1 MMQKNIFYGSCLLL
15 SVLGFTSCI
24 DEDLSDCPPATKD
37 AEILYKL
44 EVAQDVALG
53 FSDEV
58 HSLHLGFWNSPS
70 TLFREDVIPQESLPA
85 DMIFRVTIPVDN
97 YSHVAVANGEKSVDN
112 SYAPYPAN
120 LSEALV
126 EQPTSTA
133 DIISATGIPAYVGT
147 LQMNMEK
154 GFETDYYE
162 VLLTAASSKYV
173 LHVNRPATLKNMKCY
188 IQGTKQN
195 YAIWNKVWSFS
206 DKVRTDASAFGMHS
220 ETVSDFEFYAFPTLI
235 PAMRATPLEPGW
247 WKLYFYSELG
257 DKIVEHIFTIKEPVE
272 PGRVFEATFHVTE
285 QGGEAVDVDAGVEF
299 NPDWKPGGD
308 HDENV

>member
-1 MMQKNIFYGSCLLL
+1 MQKNIFYGSCLLL
-15 SVLGFTSCI
+15 SVMGFTSCI

-70 TLFREDVIPQESLPA
+70 SLYREDVIPQESLPA

-97 YSHVAVANGEKSVDN
+97 YSHIAVANGEQSADGAYS
-112 SYAPYPAN
+112 SYPSN

-126 EQPTSTA
+126 SQPTSTA
-133 DIISATGIPAYVGT
+133 DVISATGTPAYVGT
-147 LQMNMEK
+147 LQMNMVK
-154 GFETDYYE
+154 GFETDHYE

-188 IQGTKQN
+188 IQGTKQS
-195 YAIWNKVWSFS
+195 YAPWDKVWAFNEN
-206 DKVRTDASAFGMHS
+206 VRTNASAYGTHG
-220 ETVSDFEFYAFPTLI
+220 ETTSDFEFYAFPTQVTVQ
-235 PAMRATPLEPGW
+235 RATQMEPGW

-257 DKIVEHIFTIKEPVE
+257 DKVVEHIFTIKEPVE
-272 PGRVFEATFHVTE
+272 PGRVFEATFNVTE

-299 NPDWKPGGD
+299 DPDWQPGGD
-308 HDENV
+308 HDENI

>member
-1 MMQKNIFYGSCLLL
+1 MQKNIFYGSCLLL
-15 SVLGFTSCI
+15 SVMGFSSCI

-70 TLFREDVIPQESLPA
+70 SLYRDDVIPQESLPA

-97 YSHVAVANGEKSVDN
+97 YSHIAVANGEN
-112 SYAPYPAN
+112 SAVGAYSPFPSN

-126 EQPTSTA
+126 SQPTSTA
-133 DIISATGIPAYVGT
+133 DVISATGIPAYVGT

-154 GFETDYYE
+154 GFETDHYG

-188 IQGTKQN
+188 IQGTKQS
-195 YAIWNKVWSFS
+195 YAAWDKVWAYNE
-206 DKVRTDASAFGMHS
+206 KVRTNASAYGTHG
-220 ETVSDFEFYAFPTLI
+220 ETTSDFEFYAFPTQVSVQ
-235 PAMRATPLEPGW
+235 RATPLEPGW

-272 PGRVFEATFHVTE
+272 PGRVFEATFNVTE

-299 NPDWKPGGD
+299 DPDWQPGGD
-308 HDENV
+308 HDENI

>member
-1 MMQKNIFYGSCLLL
+1 MQKNIFYGSCLLL
-15 SVLGFTSCI
+15 SVMGFSSCI
-24 DEDLSDCPPATKD
+24 DEDLSDCPPATKE

-58 HSLHLGFWNSPS
+58 HSLHLGFWNTPS
-70 TLFREDVIPQESLPA
+70 SLFREVVVPQESLPA

-97 YSHVAVANGEKSVDN
+97 YSHIAVANGESSTDGAYTPFP
-112 SYAPYPAN
+112 SN

-126 EQPTSTA
+126 SQPTSTA
-133 DIISATGIPAYVGT
+133 DVISATGVPAYVGT

-154 GFETDYYE
+154 GFETDHYE

-188 IQGTKQN
+188 IQGTKQS
-195 YAIWNKVWSFS
+195 YAAWDKVWAYNEN
-206 DKVRTDASAFGMHS
+206 VRTNASAFGTYG
-220 ETVSDFEFYAFPTLI
+220 ETRTDFEFYAFPTQVPI
-235 PAMRATPLEPGW
+235 QRATPLEPGW

-272 PGRVFEATFHVTE
+272 PGQVFEATFNVTE

-299 NPDWKPGGD
+299 DPDWEPGGD
-308 HDENV
+308 FDIEM

>member
-1 MMQKNIFYGSCLLL
+1 MQKNIFYGSCLLL

-70 TLFREDVIPQESLPA
+70 SLYRDDVIPQESLPA

-97 YSHVAVANGEKSVDN
+97 YSHIAVANGESSTVGAY
-112 SYAPYPAN
+112 SPFPSN

-126 EQPTSTA
+126 SQPTSTA
-133 DIISATGIPAYVGT
+133 DVISATGVPAYVGT

-154 GFETDYYE
+154 GFETDHYE

-173 LHVNRPATLKNMKCY
+173 LHVNRPETLKNMKCY
-188 IQGTKQN
+188 IQGTKQS
-195 YAIWNKVWSFS
+195 YAAWDKVWAYNE
-206 DKVRTDASAFGMHS
+206 KVRTNASAYGTHG
-220 ETVSDFEFYAFPTLI
+220 ETTSDFEFYAFPTQVSVQ
-235 PAMRATPLEPGW
+235 RATPLEPGW
-247 WKLYFYSELG
+247 WKLYLYSELG

-272 PGRVFEATFHVTE
+272 PGQVFEATFNVTE

-299 NPDWKPGGD
+299 NPDWQPGGD
-308 HDENV
+308 HDENI

>member
-1 MMQKNIFYGSCLLL
+1 M
-15 SVLGFTSCI
+15 GFTSCI

-58 HSLHLGFWNSPS
+58 HSLHLGFWNTPS
-70 TLFREDVIPQESLPA
+70 SLFREVVVPQESLPA

-97 YSHVAVANGEKSVDN
+97 YSHIAVANGESSTDGAY
-112 SYAPYPAN
+112 SPFPSN

-126 EQPTSTA
+126 SQPTSTA
-133 DIISATGIPAYVGT
+133 DVISATGVPAYVGT

-154 GFETDYYE
+154 GFETDHYE

-188 IQGTKQN
+188 IQGTKQS
-195 YAIWNKVWSFS
+195 YAAWDKVWAYNE
-206 DKVRTDASAFGMHS
+206 KVRTNASAYGTHG
-220 ETVSDFEFYAFPTLI
+220 ETTSDFEFYAFPTQVSVQ
-235 PAMRATPLEPGW
+235 RATPLEPGW
-247 WKLYFYSELG
+247 WKLYLYSELG
-257 DKIVEHIFTIKEPVE
+257 NKIVEHIFTIKKPVE
-272 PGRVFEATFHVTE
+272 PGQVFEATFNVTE

>member
-1 MMQKNIFYGSCLLL
+1 MQKNIFYGSCLLL

-112 SYAPYPAN
+112 SSM
-120 LSEALV
+120 L
-126 EQPTSTA
+126 
-133 DIISATGIPAYVGT
+133 
-147 LQMNMEK
+147 
-154 GFETDYYE
+154 
-162 VLLTAASSKYV
+162 
-173 LHVNRPATLKNMKCY
+173 
-188 IQGTKQN
+188 
-195 YAIWNKVWSFS
+195 
-206 DKVRTDASAFGMHS
+206 
-220 ETVSDFEFYAFPTLI
+220 
-235 PAMRATPLEPGW
+235 
-247 WKLYFYSELG
+247 
-257 DKIVEHIFTIKEPVE
+257 
-272 PGRVFEATFHVTE
+272 
-285 QGGEAVDVDAGVEF
+285 
-299 NPDWKPGGD
+299 
-308 HDENV
+308 

>member
-1 MMQKNIFYGSCLLL
+1 M
-15 SVLGFTSCI
+15 GFSSCI

-70 TLFREDVIPQESLPA
+70 SLYRDDVIPQESLPA

-97 YSHVAVANGEKSVDN
+97 YSHIAVANGEN
-112 SYAPYPAN
+112 SADGVYSPFPSN

-126 EQPTSTA
+126 SQPTSTA
-133 DIISATGIPAYVGT
+133 DVISATGVPAYVGT

-154 GFETDYYE
+154 GFETDHYE

-173 LHVNRPATLKNMKCY
+173 LHVNRPETLKNMKCY
-188 IQGTKQN
+188 IQGTKQS
-195 YAIWNKVWSFS
+195 YAAWDKVWAYNE
-206 DKVRTDASAFGMHS
+206 KVRTNASAYGTHG
-220 ETVSDFEFYAFPTLI
+220 ETTSDFEFYAFPTQVSVQ
-235 PAMRATPLEPGW
+235 RATPLEPGW
-247 WKLYFYSELG
+247 WKLYLYSELG

-272 PGRVFEATFHVTE
+272 PGQVFEATFNVTE

-299 NPDWKPGGD
+299 NPDWQPGGD
-308 HDENV
+308 HDENI

>member
-1 MMQKNIFYGSCLLL
+1 MQKNIFYGSCLLL
-15 SVLGFTSCI
+15 SVMGFTSCI

-58 HSLHLGFWNSPS
+58 HSLHLGFWNTPS
-70 TLFREDVIPQESLPA
+70 SLFREDVIPQESLPA

-97 YSHVAVANGEKSVDN
+97 YSHIAVANGESSTVGAY
-112 SYAPYPAN
+112 SPFPSN

-126 EQPTSTA
+126 SQPTSTA
-133 DIISATGIPAYVGT
+133 DVISATGVPAYVGT

-154 GFETDYYE
+154 GFETDHYE

-188 IQGTKQN
+188 IQGTKQS
-195 YAIWNKVWSFS
+195 YAAWDKVWAYNE
-206 DKVRTDASAFGMHS
+206 KVRTNASAYGTHG
-220 ETVSDFEFYAFPTLI
+220 ETTSDFEFYAFPTQVSVQ
-235 PAMRATPLEPGW
+235 RATPLEPGW
-247 WKLYFYSELG
+247 WKLYLYSELG
-257 DKIVEHIFTIKEPVE
+257 DKIVEHIFTIKKPVE
-272 PGRVFEATFHVTE
+272 PGQVFEATFNVTE

>member
-15 SVLGFTSCI
+15 SVMGFTSCI

-58 HSLHLGFWNSPS
+58 HSLHLGFWNTPS
-70 TLFREDVIPQESLPA
+70 SLFREDVIPQESLPA

-97 YSHVAVANGEKSVDN
+97 YSHIAVANGESSTVGAY
-112 SYAPYPAN
+112 SPFPSN

-126 EQPTSTA
+126 SQPTSTA
-133 DIISATGIPAYVGT
+133 DVISATGIPAYVGT
-147 LQMNMEK
+147 LQMNMKK
-154 GFETDYYE
+154 GFETDHYE

-188 IQGTKQN
+188 IQGTKQS
-195 YAIWNKVWSFS
+195 YAAWDKVWAYNE
-206 DKVRTDASAFGMHS
+206 KVRTNASAYGMHR
-220 ETVSDFEFYAFPTLI
+220 ETTSVFEFYAFPTQVSVQ
-235 PAMRATPLEPGW
+235 RATPLEPGW
-247 WKLYFYSELG
+247 WKLYLYSELG

-272 PGRVFEATFHVTE
+272 PGQVFEATFNVTE

-299 NPDWKPGGD
+299 NPDWQPGGD
-308 HDENV
+308 HDENI

>member
-15 SVLGFTSCI
+15 SVMGFTSCI

-70 TLFREDVIPQESLPA
+70 SLYRDDVIPQESLPA

-97 YSHVAVANGEKSVDN
+97 YSHIAVANGESSTVGAY
-112 SYAPYPAN
+112 SPFPSN

-126 EQPTSTA
+126 SQPTSTA
-133 DIISATGIPAYVGT
+133 DVISATGVPAYVGT

-154 GFETDYYE
+154 GFETDHYE

-173 LHVNRPATLKNMKCY
+173 LHVNRPETLKNMKCY
-188 IQGTKQN
+188 IQGTKQS
-195 YAIWNKVWSFS
+195 YAAWDKVWAYNE
-206 DKVRTDASAFGMHS
+206 KVRTNASAYGTHG
-220 ETVSDFEFYAFPTLI
+220 ETTSDFEFYAFPTQVSVQ
-235 PAMRATPLEPGW
+235 RATPLEPGW
-247 WKLYFYSELG
+247 WKLYLYSELG

-272 PGRVFEATFHVTE
+272 PGQVFEATFNVTE

-299 NPDWKPGGD
+299 NPDWQPGGD
-308 HDENV
+308 HDENI

>member
-1 MMQKNIFYGSCLLL
+1 M
-15 SVLGFTSCI
+15 GFSSCI

-58 HSLHLGFWNSPS
+58 HSLHLGFWNTPS
-70 TLFREDVIPQESLPA
+70 SLFREVVVPQESLPA

-97 YSHVAVANGEKSVDN
+97 YSHIAVANGEN
-112 SYAPYPAN
+112 SADGAYVPYPSN

-126 EQPTSTA
+126 SQPTSTA
-133 DIISATGIPAYVGT
+133 DVISATGIPAYVGS

-154 GFETDYYE
+154 GFETDHYE

-173 LHVNRPATLKNMKCY
+173 LHVNRPETLKNMKCY
-188 IQGTKQN
+188 IQGTKQS
-195 YAIWNKVWSFS
+195 YAAWDKVWAYNEN
-206 DKVRTDASAFGMHS
+206 VRTNASAYGTHG
-220 ETVSDFEFYAFPTLI
+220 ETTSDFEFYAFPTQVSVQ
-235 PAMRATPLEPGW
+235 RATPLEPGW
-247 WKLYFYSELG
+247 WKLYLYSELG

-272 PGRVFEATFHVTE
+272 PGQVFEATFNVTE

-299 NPDWKPGGD
+299 NPDWQPGGD
-308 HDENV
+308 HDENI

>member
-1 MMQKNIFYGSCLLL
+1 MQKNIFYGSCLLL
-15 SVLGFTSCI
+15 SVMGFTSCI

-37 AEILYKL
+37 VEILYKL

-70 TLFREDVIPQESLPA
+70 SLFREDVIPQESLPA

-97 YSHVAVANGEKSVDN
+97 YSHIAVANGEQSVDGAYS
-112 SYAPYPAN
+112 SYSSN

-126 EQPTSTA
+126 SQPTSTA
-133 DIISATGIPAYVGT
+133 DVILATGNPAYVGT
-147 LQMNMEK
+147 LQMNMQK

-188 IQGTKQN
+188 IQGTKQS
-195 YAIWNKVWSFS
+195 YAPWDKVWAFNEN
-206 DKVRTDASAFGMHS
+206 VRTNASAYGTHG
-220 ETVSDFEFYAFPTLI
+220 ETTSNFEFYAFPTQV
-235 PAMRATPLEPGW
+235 PVQRATPMEPGW

-257 DKIVEHIFTIKEPVE
+257 DKVVEHIFTIKEPVE
-272 PGRVFEATFHVTE
+272 PGRVFEATFNVTE

-299 NPDWKPGGD
+299 DPDWQPGGD
-308 HDENV
+308 HDENI

>member
-1 MMQKNIFYGSCLLL
+1 MQKNIFYGSCLLL
-15 SVLGFTSCI
+15 SVMGFTSCI

-58 HSLHLGFWNSPS
+58 HSLHLGFWNTPS
-70 TLFREDVIPQESLPA
+70 SLFREDVIPQESLPA

-97 YSHVAVANGEKSVDN
+97 YSHIAVANGESSTVGAY
-112 SYAPYPAN
+112 SPFPSN

-126 EQPTSTA
+126 SQPTSTA
-133 DIISATGIPAYVGT
+133 DVISATGIPAYVGT
-147 LQMNMEK
+147 LQMNMKK
-154 GFETDYYE
+154 GFETDHYE

-188 IQGTKQN
+188 IQGTKQS
-195 YAIWNKVWSFS
+195 YAAWDRVWAYNE
-206 DKVRTDASAFGMHS
+206 KVRTNASAYGTHG
-220 ETVSDFEFYAFPTLI
+220 ETTSDFEFYAFPTQVSVQ
-235 PAMRATPLEPGW
+235 RATPLEPGW
-247 WKLYFYSELG
+247 WKLYLYSELG

-272 PGRVFEATFHVTE
+272 PGQVFEATFNVTE

-299 NPDWKPGGD
+299 NPDWQPGGD
-308 HDENV
+308 HDENI

>member
-1 MMQKNIFYGSCLLL
+1 M
-15 SVLGFTSCI
+15 GFTSCI

-37 AEILYKL
+37 VEILYKL

-70 TLFREDVIPQESLPA
+70 SLFREDVIPQESLPA

-97 YSHVAVANGEKSVDN
+97 YSHIAVANGEQSAN
-112 SYAPYPAN
+112 GAYSSYPSN

-126 EQPTSTA
+126 SQPTSTA
-133 DIISATGIPAYVGT
+133 DVISATGNPAYVGT
-147 LQMNMEK
+147 LQMNMQK

-188 IQGTKQN
+188 IQGTKQS
-195 YAIWNKVWSFS
+195 YAPWDKVWAFNEN
-206 DKVRTDASAFGMHS
+206 VRTNASAYGTHG
-220 ETVSDFEFYAFPTLI
+220 ETTSDFEFYAFPTQV
-235 PAMRATPLEPGW
+235 PVQRATQMEPGW

-257 DKIVEHIFTIKEPVE
+257 DKVVEHIFTIKEPVE
-272 PGRVFEATFHVTE
+272 PGRVFEATFNVTE

-299 NPDWKPGGD
+299 DPDWQPGGD
-308 HDENV
+308 HDENI

>member
-1 MMQKNIFYGSCLLL
+1 MQKNIFYGSCLLL
-15 SVLGFTSCI
+15 SVMGFTSCI

-70 TLFREDVIPQESLPA
+70 SLYRDDVIPQESLPA

-97 YSHVAVANGEKSVDN
+97 YSHIAVANGEN
-112 SYAPYPAN
+112 SADGAYSPFPSN

-126 EQPTSTA
+126 SQPTSTA
-133 DIISATGIPAYVGT
+133 DVISATGIPAYVGT

-154 GFETDYYE
+154 GFETDHYE

-173 LHVNRPATLKNMKCY
+173 LHVNRPVTLKNMKCY
-188 IQGTKQN
+188 IQGTKQS
-195 YAIWNKVWSFS
+195 YAAWDKVWAYNE
-206 DKVRTDASAFGMHS
+206 KVRTNASAYGTHG
-220 ETVSDFEFYAFPTLI
+220 ETTSDFEFYAFPTQVSVQ
-235 PAMRATPLEPGW
+235 RATPLEPGW
-247 WKLYFYSELG
+247 WKLYLYSELG
-257 DKIVEHIFTIKEPVE
+257 DKIVEHIFTIKELVE
-272 PGRVFEATFHVTE
+272 PGRVFEATFNVTE
-285 QGGEAVDVDAGVEF
+285 QGGEAVDVEAGVEF
-299 NPDWKPGGD
+299 DPDWEPGGD
-308 HDENV
+308 FDIEM

>member
-15 SVLGFTSCI
+15 SVMGFTSCI

-70 TLFREDVIPQESLPA
+70 SLYRDDVIPQESLPA

-97 YSHVAVANGEKSVDN
+97 YSHIAVANGEN
-112 SYAPYPAN
+112 SADGAYSPFPSN

-126 EQPTSTA
+126 SQPTSTA
-133 DIISATGIPAYVGT
+133 DVISATGIPAYVGT

-154 GFETDYYE
+154 GFETDHYE

-173 LHVNRPATLKNMKCY
+173 LHVNRPVTLKNMKCY
-188 IQGTKQN
+188 IQGTKQS
-195 YAIWNKVWSFS
+195 YAAWDKVWAYNE
-206 DKVRTDASAFGMHS
+206 KVRTNASAYGTHG
-220 ETVSDFEFYAFPTLI
+220 ETTSDFEFYAFPTQVSVQ
-235 PAMRATPLEPGW
+235 RATPLEPGW
-247 WKLYFYSELG
+247 WKLYLYSELG
-257 DKIVEHIFTIKEPVE
+257 DKIVEHIFTIKELVE
-272 PGRVFEATFHVTE
+272 PGRVFEATFNVTE
-285 QGGEAVDVDAGVEF
+285 QGGEAVDVEAGVEF
-299 NPDWKPGGD
+299 DPDWEPGGD
-308 HDENV
+308 FDIEM

>member
-1 MMQKNIFYGSCLLL
+1 MQKNIFYGSCLLL
-15 SVLGFTSCI
+15 SVMGFTSCI

-70 TLFREDVIPQESLPA
+70 SLYRDDVIPQESLPA

-97 YSHVAVANGEKSVDN
+97 YSHIAVANGESSTVGAY
-112 SYAPYPAN
+112 SPFPSN

-126 EQPTSTA
+126 SQPTSTA
-133 DIISATGIPAYVGT
+133 DVISATGVPAYVGT

-154 GFETDYYE
+154 GFETDHYE

-173 LHVNRPATLKNMKCY
+173 LHVNRPETLKNMKCY
-188 IQGTKQN
+188 IQGTKQS
-195 YAIWNKVWSFS
+195 YAAWDKVWAYNE
-206 DKVRTDASAFGMHS
+206 KVRTNASAYGTHG
-220 ETVSDFEFYAFPTLI
+220 ETTSDFEFYAFPTQVSVQ
-235 PAMRATPLEPGW
+235 RATPLEPGW
-247 WKLYFYSELG
+247 WKLYLYSELG

-272 PGRVFEATFHVTE
+272 PGQVFEATFNVTE

-299 NPDWKPGGD
+299 NPDWQPGGD
-308 HDENV
+308 HDENI

>member
-1 MMQKNIFYGSCLLL
+1 MQKNIFYGSCLLL
-15 SVLGFTSCI
+15 SVMGFTSCI

-58 HSLHLGFWNSPS
+58 HSLHLGFWNTPS
-70 TLFREDVIPQESLPA
+70 SLFREDVIPQESLPA

-97 YSHVAVANGEKSVDN
+97 YSHIAVANGESSTVGAY
-112 SYAPYPAN
+112 SPFPSN

-126 EQPTSTA
+126 SQPTSTA
-133 DIISATGIPAYVGT
+133 DVISATGIPAYVGT
-147 LQMNMEK
+147 LQMNMKK
-154 GFETDYYE
+154 GFETDHYE

-173 LHVNRPATLKNMKCY
+173 LHVNRPVTLKNMKCY
-188 IQGTKQN
+188 IQGTKQS
-195 YAIWNKVWSFS
+195 YAAWDKVWAYNE
-206 DKVRTDASAFGMHS
+206 KVRTNASAYGTHG
-220 ETVSDFEFYAFPTLI
+220 ETTSDFEFYAFPTQVSVQ
-235 PAMRATPLEPGW
+235 RATPLEPGW
-247 WKLYFYSELG
+247 WKLYLYSELG

-272 PGRVFEATFHVTE
+272 PGQVFEATFNVTE

-299 NPDWKPGGD
+299 NPDWQPGGD
-308 HDENV
+308 HDENI

>member
-15 SVLGFTSCI
+15 SVMGFTSCI

-58 HSLHLGFWNSPS
+58 HSLHLGFWNTPS
-70 TLFREDVIPQESLPA
+70 SLFREDVIPQESLPA

-97 YSHVAVANGEKSVDN
+97 YSHIAVANGESSTVGAY
-112 SYAPYPAN
+112 SPFPSN

-126 EQPTSTA
+126 SQPTSTA
-133 DIISATGIPAYVGT
+133 DVISATGIPAYVGT
-147 LQMNMEK
+147 LQMNMKK
-154 GFETDYYE
+154 GFETDHYE

-188 IQGTKQN
+188 IQGTKQS
-195 YAIWNKVWSFS
+195 YAAWDRVWAYNE
-206 DKVRTDASAFGMHS
+206 KVRTNASAYGTHG
-220 ETVSDFEFYAFPTLI
+220 ETTSDFEFAFPTQVSVQ
-235 PAMRATPLEPGW
+235 RATPLEPGW
-247 WKLYFYSELG
+247 WKLYLYSELG

-272 PGRVFEATFHVTE
+272 PGQVFEATFNVTE

-299 NPDWKPGGD
+299 NPDWQPGGD
-308 HDENV
+308 HDENI

>member
-15 SVLGFTSCI
+15 SVMGFTSCI

-58 HSLHLGFWNSPS
+58 HSLHLGFWNTPS
-70 TLFREDVIPQESLPA
+70 SLFREDVIPQESLPA

-97 YSHVAVANGEKSVDN
+97 YSHIAVANGESSTVGAY
-112 SYAPYPAN
+112 SPFPSN

-126 EQPTSTA
+126 SQPTSTA
-133 DIISATGIPAYVGT
+133 DVISATGIPAYVGT
-147 LQMNMEK
+147 LQMNMKK
-154 GFETDYYE
+154 GFETDHYE

-173 LHVNRPATLKNMKCY
+173 LHVNRPVTLKNMKCY
-188 IQGTKQN
+188 IQGTKQS
-195 YAIWNKVWSFS
+195 YAAWDKVWAYNE
-206 DKVRTDASAFGMHS
+206 KVRTNASAYGTHG
-220 ETVSDFEFYAFPTLI
+220 ETTSDFEFYAFPTQVSVQ
-235 PAMRATPLEPGW
+235 RATPLEPGW
-247 WKLYFYSELG
+247 WKLYLYSELG

-272 PGRVFEATFHVTE
+272 PGQVFEATFNVTE

-299 NPDWKPGGD
+299 NPDWQPGGD
-308 HDENV
+308 HDENI

>member
-15 SVLGFTSCI
+15 SVMGFTSCI

-37 AEILYKL
+37 AELLYKL

-58 HSLHLGFWNSPS
+58 HSLHLGFWNTPS
-70 TLFREDVIPQESLPA
+70 SLFREVVVPQESLPA

-97 YSHVAVANGEKSVDN
+97 YSHIAVANGEN
-112 SYAPYPAN
+112 SADGVYSPFPSN

-126 EQPTSTA
+126 SQPTSTA
-133 DIISATGIPAYVGT
+133 DVISATGIPAYVGT
-147 LQMNMEK
+147 LQMNMKK
-154 GFETDYYE
+154 GFETDHYE

-173 LHVNRPATLKNMKCY
+173 LHVNRPVTLKNMKCY
-188 IQGTKQN
+188 IQGTKQS
-195 YAIWNKVWSFS
+195 YAAWDKVWAYNE
-206 DKVRTDASAFGMHS
+206 KVRTNASAYGTHG
-220 ETVSDFEFYAFPTLI
+220 ETTSDFEFYAFPTQVSVQ
-235 PAMRATPLEPGW
+235 RATPLEPGW
-247 WKLYFYSELG
+247 WKLYLYSELG

-272 PGRVFEATFHVTE
+272 PGRVFEATFNVTE

-299 NPDWKPGGD
+299 DPDWEPGGD
-308 HDENV
+308 FDIEM

>member
-1 MMQKNIFYGSCLLL
+1 M
-15 SVLGFTSCI
+15 GFSSCI

-70 TLFREDVIPQESLPA
+70 SLYRDDVIPQESLPA

-97 YSHVAVANGEKSVDN
+97 YSHIAVANGESSTVGAY
-112 SYAPYPAN
+112 SPFPSN

-126 EQPTSTA
+126 SQPTSTA
-133 DIISATGIPAYVGT
+133 DVISATGVPAYVGT

-154 GFETDYYE
+154 GFETDHYE

-173 LHVNRPATLKNMKCY
+173 LHVNRPETLKNMKCY
-188 IQGTKQN
+188 IQGTKQS
-195 YAIWNKVWSFS
+195 YAAWDKVWAYNE
-206 DKVRTDASAFGMHS
+206 KVRTNASAYGTHG
-220 ETVSDFEFYAFPTLI
+220 ETTSDFEFYAFPTQVSVQ
-235 PAMRATPLEPGW
+235 RATPLEPGW
-247 WKLYFYSELG
+247 WKLYLYSELG

-272 PGRVFEATFHVTE
+272 PGQVFEATFNVTE

-299 NPDWKPGGD
+299 NPDWQPGGD
-308 HDENV
+308 HDENI

>member
-1 MMQKNIFYGSCLLL
+1 MQKNIFYGSCLLL
-15 SVLGFTSCI
+15 SVMGFSSCI

-70 TLFREDVIPQESLPA
+70 SLYRDDVIPQESLPA

-97 YSHVAVANGEKSVDN
+97 YSHIAVANGESSTVGAY
-112 SYAPYPAN
+112 SPFPSN

-126 EQPTSTA
+126 SQPTSTA
-133 DIISATGIPAYVGT
+133 DVISATGVPAYVGT

-154 GFETDYYE
+154 GFETDHYE

-173 LHVNRPATLKNMKCY
+173 LHVNRPETLKNMKCY
-188 IQGTKQN
+188 IQGTKQS
-195 YAIWNKVWSFS
+195 YAAWDKVWAYNE
-206 DKVRTDASAFGMHS
+206 KVRTNASAYGTHG
-220 ETVSDFEFYAFPTLI
+220 ETTSDFEFYAFPTQVSVQ
-235 PAMRATPLEPGW
+235 RATPLEPGW
-247 WKLYFYSELG
+247 WKLYLYSELG

-272 PGRVFEATFHVTE
+272 PGQVFEATFNVTE

-299 NPDWKPGGD
+299 NPDWQPGGD
-308 HDENV
+308 HDENI

>member
-1 MMQKNIFYGSCLLL
+1 MQKNIFYGSCLLL
-15 SVLGFTSCI
+15 SVMGFTSCI

-58 HSLHLGFWNSPS
+58 HSLHLGFWNTPS
-70 TLFREDVIPQESLPA
+70 SLFREDVIPQESLPA

-97 YSHVAVANGEKSVDN
+97 YSHIAVANGESSTVGAY
-112 SYAPYPAN
+112 SPFPSN

-126 EQPTSTA
+126 SQPTSTA
-133 DIISATGIPAYVGT
+133 DVISATCIPAYVGT
-147 LQMNMEK
+147 LQMNMKK
-154 GFETDYYE
+154 GFETDHYE

-188 IQGTKQN
+188 IQGTKQS
-195 YAIWNKVWSFS
+195 YAAWNKVWAYNE
-206 DKVRTDASAFGMHS
+206 KVRTNASAYGTHG
-220 ETVSDFEFYAFPTLI
+220 ETTSDFEFYAFPTQVSVQ
-235 PAMRATPLEPGW
+235 RATPLEPGW
-247 WKLYFYSELG
+247 WKLYLYSELG

-272 PGRVFEATFHVTE
+272 PGQVFEATFNVTE

-299 NPDWKPGGD
+299 NPDWQPGGD
-308 HDENV
+308 HDENI

>member
-1 MMQKNIFYGSCLLL
+1 MQKNIFYGSCLLL
-15 SVLGFTSCI
+15 SVMGFSSCI
-24 DEDLSDCPPATKD
+24 DEDLSDCPPATKE

-70 TLFREDVIPQESLPA
+70 SLYREVVVPQESLPA

-97 YSHVAVANGEKSVDN
+97 YSHIAVANGEN
-112 SYAPYPAN
+112 STDGAYAPYPSN

-126 EQPTSTA
+126 SQPTSTA
-133 DIISATGIPAYVGT
+133 DVISATGIPAYVGT

-154 GFETDYYE
+154 GFETDHYE
-162 VLLTAASSKYV
+162 VLLTAVSSKYV

-188 IQGTKQN
+188 IQGTKQS
-195 YAIWNKVWSFS
+195 YAAWDKVWAYNE
-206 DKVRTDASAFGMHS
+206 KVRTNASAYGTHG
-220 ETVSDFEFYAFPTLI
+220 ETSSDFEFYAFPTHV
-235 PAMRATPLEPGW
+235 PVMRATPMEPGW
-247 WKLYFYSELG
+247 WKLYLYSELG
-257 DKIVEHIFTIKEPVE
+257 DNIVEHIFTIKKPVE
-272 PGRVFEATFHVTE
+272 PGQVFEATFNVTE
-285 QGGEAVDVDAGVEF
+285 QGGEAVDVDAGVEI
-299 NPDWKPGGD
+299 NPDWKPGGS

>member
-15 SVLGFTSCI
+15 SVMGFTSCI

-58 HSLHLGFWNSPS
+58 HSLHLGFWNTPS
-70 TLFREDVIPQESLPA
+70 SLFREDVIPQESLPA

-97 YSHVAVANGEKSVDN
+97 YSHIAVANGESSTVGAY
-112 SYAPYPAN
+112 SPFPSN

-126 EQPTSTA
+126 SQPTSTA
-133 DIISATGIPAYVGT
+133 DVISATGVPAYVGT

-154 GFETDYYE
+154 GFETDHYE

-188 IQGTKQN
+188 IQGTKQS
-195 YAIWNKVWSFS
+195 YAAWDKVWAYNE
-206 DKVRTDASAFGMHS
+206 KVRTNASAYGTHG
-220 ETVSDFEFYAFPTLI
+220 ETTSDFEFYAFPTQVSVQ
-235 PAMRATPLEPGW
+235 RATPLEPGW
-247 WKLYFYSELG
+247 WKLYLYSELG
-257 DKIVEHIFTIKEPVE
+257 DKIVEHIFTIKKPVE
-272 PGRVFEATFHVTE
+272 PGQVFEATFNVTE

>member
-1 MMQKNIFYGSCLLL
+1 MQKNIFYGSCLLL
-15 SVLGFTSCI
+15 SVMGFTSCI

-58 HSLHLGFWNSPS
+58 NSLHLGFWNSLS
-70 TLFREDVIPQESLPA
+70 SLYREDVIPQESLPA

-97 YSHVAVANGEKSVDN
+97 YSHIAVANGEQSADGAYS
-112 SYAPYPAN
+112 SYPSN

-126 EQPTSTA
+126 SQPTSTA
-133 DIISATGIPAYVGT
+133 DVISATGTPAYVGT
-147 LQMNMEK
+147 LQMNMQK

-188 IQGTKQN
+188 IQGTKQS
-195 YAIWNKVWSFS
+195 YAPWDKVWAFNEN
-206 DKVRTDASAFGMHS
+206 VRTNASAYGTHG
-220 ETVSDFEFYAFPTLI
+220 ETTSDFEFYAFPTQV
-235 PAMRATPLEPGW
+235 PVQRATQMEPGW

-257 DKIVEHIFTIKEPVE
+257 DKVVEHIFTIKEPVE
-272 PGRVFEATFHVTE
+272 PGRVFEATFNVTE

-299 NPDWKPGGD
+299 DPDWQPGGD
-308 HDENV
+308 HDENI

>member
-1 MMQKNIFYGSCLLL
+1 MQKNIFYGSCLLL
-15 SVLGFTSCI
+15 SVMGFTSCI

-37 AEILYKL
+37 VEILYKL

-70 TLFREDVIPQESLPA
+70 SLFREDVIPQESLPA

-97 YSHVAVANGEKSVDN
+97 YSHIAVANGEQSVDGAYS
-112 SYAPYPAN
+112 SYSSN

-126 EQPTSTA
+126 SQPTSTA
-133 DIISATGIPAYVGT
+133 DVILATGNPAYVGT
-147 LQMNMEK
+147 LQMNMQK

-188 IQGTKQN
+188 IQGTKQS
-195 YAIWNKVWSFS
+195 YAPWDKVWAFNEN
-206 DKVRTDASAFGMHS
+206 VRTNASAYGTHG
-220 ETVSDFEFYAFPTLI
+220 ETTSNFEFYAFPTQV
-235 PAMRATPLEPGW
+235 PVQRATPMEPGW

-257 DKIVEHIFTIKEPVE
+257 DKVVEHIFTIKVPVE
-272 PGRVFEATFHVTE
+272 PGRVFEATFNVTE

-299 NPDWKPGGD
+299 DPDWQPGGD
-308 HDENV
+308 HDENI

>member
-1 MMQKNIFYGSCLLL
+1 M
-15 SVLGFTSCI
+15 GFTSCI

-37 AEILYKL
+37 VEILYKL

-58 HSLHLGFWNSPS
+58 HSLHLGFWNSLS
-70 TLFREDVIPQESLPA
+70 SLFREDVIPQESLPA

-97 YSHVAVANGEKSVDN
+97 YSHIAVANGEQSADGAYS
-112 SYAPYPAN
+112 SYPSN

-126 EQPTSTA
+126 SQPTSTA
-133 DIISATGIPAYVGT
+133 DVISATGTPAYVGT
-147 LQMNMEK
+147 LQMNMQK

-188 IQGTKQN
+188 IQGTKQS
-195 YAIWNKVWSFS
+195 YAPWDKVWAFNEN
-206 DKVRTDASAFGMHS
+206 VRTNASAYGTHG
-220 ETVSDFEFYAFPTLI
+220 ETTSDFEFYAFPTQV
-235 PAMRATPLEPGW
+235 PVQRATQMEPGW

-257 DKIVEHIFTIKEPVE
+257 DKVVEHIFTIKEPVE
-272 PGRVFEATFHVTE
+272 PGRVFEATFNVTE

-299 NPDWKPGGD
+299 DPDWQPGGD
-308 HDENV
+308 HDENI